1 MDYSEKYQEL
11 VESSHS
17 ENTEIKEKADAW
29 LLSIGL
35 QGAARLTVSTF
46 LLDLA
51 IRNVKGEITRDEV
64 SQLLNAHYANMPKT
78 KTKCS
83 HGLAGDYEI
92 LPPDT
97 PRIKEIEE
105 YNRKLRP
112 ALYALL
118 DKEKQRKELLS
129 ETSSDKLIFVNI
141 KVSYEAMQRNDR
153 KHPLYR
159 NSLYDCTR
167 MYWPISEEKY
177 NVATHIL
184 GCYKGKVLEV
194 IKIKNR
200 YIEPSGEYV
209 GRKVFEGVE
218 ESDSPYIGMD
228 LHEIFNTL
236 ANFRVK
242 YWNILS

>member
-1 MDYSEKYQEL
+1 MTYEEKYNEL
-11 VESSHS
+11 MELSHS
-17 ENTEIKEKADAW
+17 ENSETKERADAW
-29 LLSIGL
+29 LVSIGL
-35 QGAARLTVSTF
+35 QGAAELKVSMV

-64 SQLLNAHYANMPKT
+64 SQRLKEHYGDTAFVEPK
-78 KTKCS
+78 S
-83 HGLAGDYEI
+83 GLDGGYEI
-92 LPPDT
+92 ISPDS
-97 PRIKEIEE
+97 PRLKEIEE

-112 ALYALL
+112 ALYAQL
-118 DKEKQRKELLS
+118 DKERQRKELLS
-129 ETSSDKLIFVNI
+129 ENSSDKLIFVNI

-153 KHPLYR
+153 EHPLYR

-177 NVATHIL
+177 DAATHIL

-200 YIEPSGEYV
+200 YIELAGEYA
-209 GRKVFEGVE
+209 GRKVFEGVK
-218 ESDSPYIGMD
+218 DDKSPYKGMD
-228 LHEIFNTL
+228 LHEIFDSL

-242 YWNILS
+242 YWNI